1 LFGAAR
7 EFIEAV
13 LIGIVVFFVLQIS
26 VQNFKVEGSSM
37 DPTLEDGEYLL
48 VNKLEYLRV
57 DTQRLSRLIPFWN
70 AKEKE
75 TLFLFH
81 PPRCGDVIVFRYPL
95 DPERDFVK
103 RVVAVPGQTVEI
115 RHGTVYVDGV
125 PLEDP
130 HPPGRGR
137 DEHMAPQQMG
147 PDEYFVIGDNRPYS
161 SDSRDWGPVPLEN
174 IVGKVW
180 VTYWPLSRLG
190 FLGGRVSVESL
201 PATP

>member
-1 LFGAAR
+1 MLGAAR
-7 EFIEAV
+7 EFIEAI

-57 DTQRLSRLIPFWN
+57 DTERLSNLIPFWN
-70 AKEKE
+70 VKEKK

-81 PPRCGDVIVFRYPL
+81 PPRGGDVVVFRYPL
-95 DPERDFVK
+95 DPGRDFVK
-103 RVVAVPGQTVEI
+103 RIEAVPGQTVEI

-125 PLEDP
+125 PLEEAYAA
-130 HPPGRGR
+130 RGIR
-137 DEHMAPQQMG
+137 DEYMAPQQMG
-147 PDEYFVIGDNRPYS
+147 PDEYFVVGDNRPHS

-180 VTYWPLSRLG
+180 VTYWPLDRLG
-190 FLGGRVSVESL
+190 FLGGKVPLESL
-201 PATP
+201 PGTP

>member
-1 LFGAAR
+1 MLGAAR

-57 DTQRLSRLIPFWN
+57 DTERLSRLIPFWN
-70 AKEKE
+70 VKEKK

-81 PPRCGDVIVFRYPL
+81 PPRCGDVVVFRYPL
-95 DPERDFVK
+95 DPGRDFVK
-103 RVVAVPGQTVEI
+103 RIEAVPGQTVEI

-125 PLEDP
+125 PLEEAYAA
-130 HPPGRGR
+130 GGIR
-137 DEHMAPQQMG
+137 DEYMAPQQMG
-147 PDEYFVIGDNRPYS
+147 PDEYFVIGDNRPHS

-180 VTYWPLSRLG
+180 VTYWPLDRLG
-190 FLGGRVSVESL
+190 FLGDKVPLESL

>member
-1 LFGAAR
+1 MFGAAR
-7 EFIEAV
+7 EFIEAI

-57 DTQRLSRLIPFWN
+57 DTERVSRLVPFWS
-70 AKEKE
+70 AKEEK

-81 PPRCGDVIVFRYPL
+81 PPRCGDVVVFRYPL
-95 DPERDFVK
+95 DPGRDFVK
-103 RVVAVPGQTVEI
+103 RIVAIPGQTVEI
-115 RHGTVYVDGV
+115 RHGIVYVDGV
-125 PLEDP
+125 PLEEP
-130 HPPGRGR
+130 QRTQGSR
-137 DEHMAPQQMG
+137 DEYMAPQRMG
-147 PDEYFVIGDNRPYS
+147 SDEYFVIGDNRPYS

-180 VTYWPLSRLG
+180 VTYWPLDRLG
-190 FLGGRVSVESL
+190 FLGGQVSLESL
-201 PATP
+201 PGTP